1 MKAQTVFWIILC
13 IVSVAAKGCSK
24 SENQIVNPPSDT
36 NLVTNGSFEIG
47 GGASLQDWQT
57 NSTDTALINFSTDV
71 PINGGSF
78 SLRLKNEWSFPGA
91 VWQSIVPPSGTHRY
105 RLSAYAKVLRSGIM
119 AGGWISI
126 GIKQGGTWNTTKS
139 YAFTDTTWR
148 EIAIVD
154 TLTTVPGDT
163 LRVCLN
169 GDGTQFSFGYAL
181 FDLVHFQRL
190 D

>member
-1 MKAQTVFWIILC
+1 
-13 IVSVAAKGCSK
+13 
-24 SENQIVNPPSDT
+24 
-36 NLVTNGSFEIG
+36 
-47 GGASLQDWQT
+47 
-57 NSTDTALINFSTDV
+57 
-71 PINGGSF
+71 
-78 SLRLKNEWSFPGA
+78 
-91 VWQSIVPPSGTHRY
+91 VWQSIVPPSGTHQY
-105 RLSAYAKVLRSGIM
+105 RLSASAKVLRSGIM

-126 GIKQGGTWNTTKS
+126 GIKQGWYLEHTKS

-163 LRVCLN
+163 LRVRLN